1 MKNFLLASRP
11 KTLLAS
17 IIPPLMSFIYT
28 TKIGFDVS
36 LILVVCCVLSALCI
50 QLATNFF
57 NDLIDNQKGAD
68 NVRHGPLR
76 VTSAGLVA
84 PTTIKYWSYS
94 SLIFAALFA
103 IPLIQK
109 AGFIILIPG
118 LLSLYL
124 SYGYT
129 GGPYPL
135 AYKGL
140 GETFVFLFFGV
151 FSVVGSFY
159 IYTSQFS
166 FPVLLLSFIYGFLTM
181 TLICVNNLRD
191 RIEDQ
196 KVNKLTLATKVS
208 EKTYIIFTLCS
219 IFLPYLFIFEFT
231 SLIKSWPMI
240 ISFFLALKLS
250 KIILTEKLEKLN
262 LGLKFGGLHLIL
274 FSLSFSI
281 IIFYE
286 NLFPSF

>member
-1 MKNFLLASRP
+1 MKNFILASRP

-17 IIPPLMSFIYT
+17 IIPPLMSFIYA
-28 TKIGFDVS
+28 TKIGFDIS
-36 LILVVCCVLSALCI
+36 YILPLCCVLSALCI

-57 NDLIDNQKGAD
+57 NDLIDYQKGAD

-76 VTSAGLVA
+76 VTSAGLVS
-84 PTTIKYWSYS
+84 PQKIKNWALG
-94 SLIFAALFA
+94 SLIFSVLFA
-103 IPLIQK
+103 IPLIQE

-118 LLSLYL
+118 LISLYL

-140 GETFVFLFFGV
+140 GEIFVFLFFGL

-166 FPVLLLSFIYGFLTM
+166 FPVLILSFIYGLLTM

-196 KVNKLTLATKVS
+196 KVNKFTLATKVT
-208 EKTYIIFTLCS
+208 EKNYILFTLCS
-219 IFLPYLFIFEFT
+219 ILIPYFLIFEFT
-231 SLIKSWPMI
+231 DLLKSWPMI
-240 ISFFLALKLS
+240 LSFFLALKLS
-250 KIILTEKLEKLN
+250 KIIIKEKFEKLN

-274 FSLSFSI
+274 FSLSFI
-281 IIFYE
+281 FVIFYE
-286 NLFPSF
+286 NIF